1 MSRSGSPGATVPI
14 RDLLRLGILLTML
27 ASVLIAVMAEFQ
39 AGVFWHLLTAYDL
52 PAAATLVVL
61 LISGMLFA
69 NRWRG
74 PGLWADRL
82 VLALDRVAPAVAVIV
97 WMALAWATVH
107 VYRGHPLSMDEYA
120 AYFQA
125 QIFASGELHGR
136 FPPDLVDQLLPVGFQ
151 NQFLMVNRATGAVL
165 SAYWPGFSLI
175 LAPFVAAGIPWACNP
190 LLVAL
195 SLIMIRR
202 LARDTSSWPQAPGWA
217 MLLALASP
225 AFLING
231 ITYYSMP
238 AHLLLNLIYAWLLL
252 SPTSGRL
259 VLAGLVG
266 GLALVL
272 HNPFPH
278 AVFALP
284 WLFWLLFRRERVF
297 RNLLCIGLGYLPVV
311 LTLGVGWML
320 WRNQLL
326 LSGATVAVA
335 PLSSTAVGD
344 TTVLERVSGLASR
357 MIGYLQ
363 FPDESVL
370 YARLAG
376 LIKLWLWASPLL
388 LLLVWQGVRDSS
400 AIAVRLLA
408 ASAGVTFLAY
418 FAIHFDQGHGWGYRY
433 FHSAWGV
440 LPVLGALGIAR
451 LASTQQKGCG
461 VLPVMAG
468 LSLASVIAMNAL
480 RLGQVG
486 EFMNQHL
493 AQLPPAAEHR
503 RAFMFIKLRGYY
515 AADLV
520 QNDPWLRGKTVT
532 LIARTRDAEANL
544 AERLIPYPREILRNE
559 FGATYVVEP

>member
-1 MSRSGSPGATVPI
+1 MPI
-14 RDLLRLGILLTML
+14 HNHLRLGILLTML
-27 ASVLIAVMAEFQ
+27 ASALIAALAEFQ
-39 AGVFWHLLTAYDL
+39 GGIFWYLLTLYDL
-52 PAAATLVVL
+52 PAAGALVVL
-61 LISGMLFA
+61 LISGMLLA
-69 NRWRG
+69 SRLRG
-74 PGLWADRL
+74 PELWADRL
-82 VLALDRVAPAVAVIV
+82 VLALDRTAPAIAVIV

-107 VYRGHPLSMDEYA
+107 VYKGHPLSMDEYA

-125 QIFASGELHGR
+125 QIFASGELHGS
-136 FPPDLVDQLLPVGFQ
+136 FPPDLLDQLLPVGFQ
-151 NQFLMVNRATGAVL
+151 NQFLMVNRTTGAVL
-165 SAYWPGFSLI
+165 SAYWPGFSLL
-175 LAPFVAAGIPWACNP
+175 LAPFVAAGVPWACNP
-190 LLVAL
+190 MLVAL
-195 SLIMIRR
+195 SLIMIRC
-202 LARDTSSWPQAPGWA
+202 LARDATSWPQAPGWA

-231 ITYYSMP
+231 ITFYSMP

-259 VLAGLVG
+259 VVAGLVG

-284 WLFWLLFRRERVF
+284 WLVWLVFRRERVL

-320 WRNQLL
+320 WRHQLL
-326 LSGATVAVA
+326 FSGATVAVA
-335 PLSSTAVGD
+335 PLASTAAGD
-344 TTVLERVSGLASR
+344 TTVLEQVSGLASR
-357 MIGYLQ
+357 MIGYLRL
-363 FPDESVL
+363 PDESVL

-388 LLLVWQGVRDSS
+388 LLLVWQGVRDSK
-400 AIAVRLLA
+400 AVATRLLA
-408 ASAGVTFLAY
+408 ASAGLTFLAY
-418 FAIHFDQGHGWGYRY
+418 FAIRFDQGHGWGYRY

-451 LASTQQKGCG
+451 LASTQHGG
-461 VLPVMAG
+461 RSGLPILAG
-468 LSLASVIAMNAL
+468 LSLAGLIVMNVL

-486 EFMNQHL
+486 DFMTQHL
-493 AQLPPAAEHR
+493 TQLPPAAESG
-503 RAFMFIKLRGYY
+503 RAFIFVKLRGYY

-520 QNDPWLRGKTVT
+520 QNDPWLRGNTVM
-532 LIARTRDAEANL
+532 LIARTRDAEKNL
-544 AERLIPYPREILRNE
+544 AERLVPYPRQILRNE